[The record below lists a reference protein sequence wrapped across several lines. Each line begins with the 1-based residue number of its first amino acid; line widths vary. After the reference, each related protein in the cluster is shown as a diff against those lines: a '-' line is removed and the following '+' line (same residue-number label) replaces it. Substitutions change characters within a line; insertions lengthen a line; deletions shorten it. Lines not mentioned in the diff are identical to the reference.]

1 MNVLKLWEIYNNTV
15 SQMRKSTPEENKTK
29 AITEL
34 RRFVKQNAF
43 DDKTDID
50 RLNEFIDRIDKEIDS
65 EMDKM
70 PMSQEDAIRKNAYC
84 FALEKTKYSIENI
97 INGKDYDCYNG
108 VDVKME

>member
-1 MNVLKLWEIYNNTV
+1 MYQSTCKKCGSDFLHTEVKGSNTGLYCNNCGTWQKWLSKDEIRAFTYNNTV

-50 RLNEFIDRIDKEIDS
+50 RLNEFIDRNGMIF
-65 EMDKM
+65 
-70 PMSQEDAIRKNAYC
+70 QEGR
-84 FALEKTKYSIENI
+84 
-97 INGKDYDCYNG
+97 IN
-108 VDVKME
+108 

>member
-43 DDKTDID
+43 DDKTVID
-50 RLNEFIDRIDKEIDS
+50 RLNEFIDRNGMIF
-65 EMDKM
+65 
-70 PMSQEDAIRKNAYC
+70 QEGR
-84 FALEKTKYSIENI
+84 
-97 INGKDYDCYNG
+97 IN
-108 VDVKME
+108 